1 MKQTEILDLAMLGI
15 LKKKDNI
22 AELVKLGNPEAK
34 KEEEELDAQMRVLA
48 RLLVLEREKED
59 IQVGET
65 AKALSGLP
73 RCLKM
78 RVRLLDSI
86 FLKIFGII

>member
-59 IQVGET
+59 I
-65 AKALSGLP
+65 
-73 RCLKM
+73 
-78 RVRLLDSI
+78 
-86 FLKIFGII
+86 